1 MEISESAPMGC
12 DFDEEKVGEAS
23 WKPGELVRRARE
35 GVAGTAPTP
44 GADATDK
51 SESRTTGSTS
61 SPKFVAFGGAT

>member
-1 MEISESAPMGC
+1 MGC